1 MTDKSNIDIID
12 AVNIATPQLNFLVDV
27 LSYNAGLEL
36 TGNSTGGLASIL
48 TTISE
53 QLEQAVRE
61 VTHVNSDT

>member
-1 MTDKSNIDIID
+1 MDKSLVDIVD

-48 TTISE
+48 TAISE
-53 QLEQAVRE
+53 KLEQAVRE
-61 VTHVNSDT
+61 VPHGNSDT

>member
-1 MTDKSNIDIID
+1 MDKSMIDIID

-27 LSYNAGLEL
+27 LSYSAGLEL

-53 QLEQAVRE
+53 QLERAVRE
-61 VTHVNSDT
+61 VPDDN